1 MKPSLA
7 EGSVAGMDLQYTKDQ
22 IVFAHDVR
30 EFTRQHLDPNVA
42 RRVLEGARL
51 GREDYL
57 GWHRALHR
65 KGWIGANWPTKFGGT
80 GWNSTQQ
87 HIFDEITADE
97 GAPQLMPFG
106 LRMVAP
112 VIMTFGSAAQQ
123 DFYLPRI
130 LSGEHWWCQGYS
142 EPGSG
147 SDLAS
152 LKTKAERST
161 DRNGDHYIVNG
172 QKTWTT
178 LGQHA
183 DWIF

>member
-1 MKPSLA
+1 
-7 EGSVAGMDLQYTKDQ
+7 MDLRYNDEQRA
-22 IVFAHDVR
+22 FAQEVR
-30 EFTRQHLDPNVA
+30 EFTRANLDPSVA
-42 RRVLEGARL
+42 KKVLDGARL
-51 GREDYL
+51 SREDYL
-57 GWHRALHR
+57 GWHRALYK
-65 KGWIGANWPTKFGGT
+65 KGWVGAGWPTAFGGT

-87 HIFDEITADE
+87 HIFDEVTADE

-112 VIMTFGSAAQQ
+112 VIMAFGNKAQQ
-123 DFYLPRI
+123 DYYLPKI

-152 LKTKAERST
+152 LKTKAERAT
-161 DRNGDHYIVNG
+161 DADGAHYIVNG

-183 DWIF
+183 D